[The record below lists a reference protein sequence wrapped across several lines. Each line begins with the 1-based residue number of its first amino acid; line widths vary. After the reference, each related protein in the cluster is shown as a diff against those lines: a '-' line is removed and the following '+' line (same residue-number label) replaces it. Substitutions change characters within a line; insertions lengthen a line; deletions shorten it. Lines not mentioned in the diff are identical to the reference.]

1 MSDPR
6 RPAVP
11 DSPVVLD
18 TNVFVAAGFNPG
30 SRAAELL
37 RRVRDGRVRL
47 AWDAATRAETRRIL
61 ERIPR
66 LDWADAA
73 PLFDGGIEIA
83 APPDH
88 PAFALIGDPA
98 DRKFAA
104 LALAAGAVLVSN
116 DSDLLSVR
124 ENLPLQVLTPSEY
137 VAAWPAPGFA

>member
-1 MSDPR
+1 MNAQAAGR
-6 RPAVP
+6 L
-11 DSPVVLD
+11 VVLD

-30 SRAAELL
+30 SHAARILAAIRSGQL
-37 RRVRDGRVRL
+37 QL
-47 AWDAATRAETRRIL
+47 AWDAPTRAETRRIL

-66 LDWADAA
+66 LDWAEAA
-73 PLFDGGIEIA
+73 PLFDGGIQVA
-83 APPDH
+83 MAPDH

-124 ENLPLQVLTPSEY
+124 SDLPLEVLTPSEY
-137 VAAWPAPGFA
+137 LAAWPAGGET